1 MVLIALAG
9 CTSLRG
15 KADAAYAHG
24 DYAKAADL
32 YDQLVRGGDTGAI
45 PRRTQAREEELRV
58 ELYNVQA
65 ARAAGYEYIGKLAL
79 LLDQRDAWQ
88 GDGAAP
94 LAGGIAFEVA
104 AASAKIG
111 AEIATRT
118 DKDGPLA
125 GEDVASHYEK
135 LLGHTDFASA
145 RTAIHVQLSEAGRAH
160 CTRYE
165 AVAPTPYWRWLTAR
179 YCGHW
184 SANRPVPTLPD
195 QYRALV
201 VDGTIAGETDEEA
214 SALRSALQD
223 AFVKSALYAPSAA
236 GEVHA
241 TIDGQLRVHYA
252 SRQVSLTASWTEQV
266 PYTDYETQQESYQE
280 PYDDTETYDEQ
291 VPTTEY
297 VPCGD
302 TTCPQTVYHTETKT
316 RTVTKYRTAYRD
328 VTVPVTRYRDEPRT
342 EDYNAIERTGSYAS
356 ALSVQIGAVTASVE
370 TATSES
376 GYDHD
381 VTIEPAGVSPSRAN
395 LTSHDQFAAHEAATL
410 ADRFV
415 LQLDAAYARQFCGLP
430 AFTLEQAAECAYAGA
445 EHLPPA
451 AQSALEHVFGGEVT
465 YLARI
470 TSGSDDHA
478 VAANR

>member
-1 MVLIALAG
+1 MVMIALAG

-65 ARAAGYEYIGKLAL
+65 ARAAGYEFIDKLAR

-111 AEIATRT
+111 AQVATRT
-118 DKDGPLA
+118 DQDGPLA
-125 GEDVASHYEK
+125 GEDVVSHYAT
-135 LLGHTDFASA
+135 LLGHADFASA
-145 RTAIHVQLSEAGRAH
+145 RTAIHVQLSEAGRAR
-160 CTRYE
+160 CTRLE
-165 AVAPTPYWRWLTAR
+165 AVAATPYWRWLSAR

-184 SANRPVPTLPD
+184 AATRPVPVLPD

-201 VDGTIAGETDEEA
+201 IDGAIAGETDTELV
-214 SALRSALQD
+214 ALRGTLEA
-223 AFVKSALYAPSAA
+223 AFEKTAWFAPTARVDEPA
-236 GEVHA
+236 IV
-241 TIDGQLRVHYA
+241 DGRLSVHYT
-252 SRQVSLTASWTEQV
+252 SQPVTLTASWTEQV

-342 EDYNAIERTGSYAS
+342 EDYNAIQRAGTYAS
-356 ALSVQIGAVTASVE
+356 SLKVQVGEVLALLDTR
-370 TATSES
+370 TDES

-395 LTSHDQFAAHEAATL
+395 LSSKDEFAEREHAKL
-410 ADRFV
+410 ADQLV
-415 LQLDAAYARQFCGLP
+415 EKLDAAYVQRFCGLP

-445 EHLPPA
+445 QHLSPA
-451 AQSALEHVFGGEVT
+451 AQSVLATVLGGEASF
-465 YLARI
+465 LGAI
-470 TSGSDDHA
+470 T
-478 VAANR
+478 R

>member
-1 MVLIALAG
+1 MVMIALAG

-32 YDQLVRGGDTGAI
+32 YDQLVRGGDTDAI
-45 PRRTQAREEELRV
+45 LRRTQAREEELRV

-65 ARAAGYEYIGKLAL
+65 ARAAGYEFIGKLAL
-79 LLDQRDAWQ
+79 LLDQRDDWD

-94 LAGGIAFEVA
+94 LGGGIAFEVA

-111 AEIATRT
+111 AEVAART

-165 AVAPTPYWRWLTAR
+165 AIGATPYWRWLTAR

-184 SANRPVPTLPD
+184 SAKRPVPILPD
-195 QYRALV
+195 QYRGLI
-201 VDGTIAGETDEEA
+201 VDGEIAGETGDEA
-214 SALRSALQD
+214 SALRTALQD
-223 AFVKSALYAPSAA
+223 AFTKSALYAPSGG

-241 TIDGQLRVHYA
+241 TIDGHLAVHY
-252 SRQVSLTASWTEQV
+252 SSQQVTLTASWTEQV

-302 TTCPQTVYHTETKT
+302 MTCPQTVYHTETKT

-328 VTVPVTRYRDEPRT
+328 ITVPVTKYRDEPRT
-342 EDYNAIERTGSYAS
+342 EDYNATERMGSYKS
-356 ALSVQIGAVTASVE
+356 ALSVQIGAVTASIE

-395 LTSHDQFAAHEAATL
+395 LTSHEQFAAHEAATL

-415 LQLDAAYARQFCGLP
+415 ERLDAAYVQQFCGLP

-445 EHLPPA
+445 AHVPA
-451 AQSALEHVFGGEVT
+451 AGQAVLAQVFGGEVSF
-465 YLARI
+465 LATVTR
-470 TSGSDDHA
+470 
-478 VAANR
+478 

>member
-1 MVLIALAG
+1 MVMIALAG

-32 YDQLVRGGDTGAI
+32 YDQLVRGGDSGAI

-65 ARAAGYEYIGKLAL
+65 ARAAGYELTGMLAL
-79 LLDQRDAWQ
+79 LLDQRDAWE

-111 AEIATRT
+111 AQVATRT

-184 SANRPVPTLPD
+184 SANRPVPILPD
-195 QYRALV
+195 HYRGLV
-201 VDGTIAGETDEEA
+201 VDGTIAGETTAEV
-214 SALRSALQD
+214 SALGGALQTAFARSAW
-223 AFVKSALYAPSAA
+223 YAPTGSGA
-236 GEVHA
+236 VHA
-241 TIDGQLRVHYA
+241 NIAGNLAVTYSSQ
-252 SRQVSLTASWTEQV
+252 QVTLTASWTEQV

-280 PYDDTETYDEQ
+280 PYDDTETYTEEE
-291 VPTTEY
+291 PSTEY

-302 TTCPQTVYHTETKT
+302 TTCPQTVYHTETRT

-342 EDYNAIERTGSYAS
+342 EDYNAIERMGSYAS
-356 ALSVQIGAVTASVE
+356 ALSVQLGAIAAAS
-370 TATSES
+370 
-376 GYDHD
+376 
-381 VTIEPAGVSPSRAN
+381 SRPRRPR
-395 LTSHDQFAAHEAATL
+395 AAT
-410 ADRFV
+410 
-415 LQLDAAYARQFCGLP
+415 
-430 AFTLEQAAECAYAGA
+430 T
-445 EHLPPA
+445 
-451 AQSALEHVFGGEVT
+451 T
-465 YLARI
+465 
-470 TSGSDDHA
+470 T
-478 VAANR
+478 